1 MAQKGL
7 CLLIRSKNRRPYTG
21 GQNARIGNL
30 PFIAV
35 PTTVLPPFF
44 ARKSRGKPCGKY
56 DLAYISM
63 YKFTMCASFFSKR
76 RVVLS

>member
-1 MAQKGL
+1 MAQKGSY
-7 CLLIRSKNRRPYTG
+7 LLIRRKNKRPYTG

-35 PTTVLPPFF
+35 ITTFLPPFF

-56 DLAYISM
+56 DLAYISISLQCVRR
-63 YKFTMCASFFSKR
+63 FFPNDVSF
-76 RVVLS
+76 

>member
-1 MAQKGL
+1 MAQKGSY
-7 CLLIRSKNRRPYTG
+7 LLIRSKNRRPYTG

-35 PTTVLPPFF
+35 TTTFLPPFF

-56 DLAYISM
+56 DLAYISISLQCVRRFFP
-63 YKFTMCASFFSKR
+63 KDVSF
-76 RVVLS
+76 